1 MVEPVTLLVPVEEPY
16 RTIAVDVARKYV
28 QGGGGSDED
37 ADAAARELTHAMADI
52 ASGAARDSEI
62 TITFELDAG
71 SVVMRIRCGTMSV
84 TVKRPLP
91 ARKLS

>member
-1 MVEPVTLLVPVEEPY
+1 MVEPVMLLVPAEERY
-16 RTIAVDVARKYV
+16 RTLAVDVARKYV

-37 ADAAARELTHAMADI
+37 AEAAAGELMNALKEI
-52 ASGAARDSEI
+52 ASGASRESEI
-62 TITFELDAG
+62 AITFELDAG
-71 SVVMRIRCGTMSV
+71 SVVMLVRCGTMSV